1 MKIRIQTGYL
11 YAITSPYDDN
21 TPTRKIR
28 TRHEN
33 RFRSQRT
40 LAAEDNWMLKGVL
53 INADCSTVR
62 WDMNSFIRL
71 SNIRMPVP
79 DAFIIMLPIHLRSL
93 ELDYLFFL
101 FMGLH
106 LYVYFVVQYNYIF
119 LFGIPLIS
127 IFILCLY
134 FASYYFWNAVNQHLT
149 LYLLCQLLLSGI
161 LLISI
166 VMIKICDDMTA
177 AFRKPCGYTVR
188 PPYINRTTNYIASFS
203 NTEGR

>member
-1 MKIRIQTGYL
+1 MIPPITQFSSGYRL
-11 YAITSPYDDN
+11 ETYVCWCNFTFYHLF
-21 TPTRKIR
+21 THTCKIR
-28 TRHEN
+28 TRPEKQ
-33 RFRSQRT
+33 FRGPWT
-40 LAAEDNWMLKGVL
+40 LAAEDTWMLKVVL

-166 VMIKICDDMTA
+166 LMIKFCDDMDA
-177 AFRKPCGYTVR
+177 AWLLSALWIRNQPSLHKY
-188 PPYINRTTNYIASFS
+188 
-203 NTEGR
+203 

>member
-1 MKIRIQTGYL
+1 M
-11 YAITSPYDDN
+11 YAITCTSPYDDN

-93 ELDYLFFL
+93 E
-101 FMGLH
+101 
-106 LYVYFVVQYNYIF
+106 QYNYIF

-188 PPYINRTTNYIASFS
+188 TPYIKRTTNYIASFS
-203 NTEGR
+203 NTEGH